1 MIPLRNIYYML
12 AYAFRALNEQ
22 EYRDV
27 AGENFE
33 NAAEMLSALLIRGI
47 NYQLKRGLF
56 HSYIKREE
64 PLSAPRG
71 KIDITESVKRMTTRK
86 FQLVCAYEEYSAD
99 TYLNQIIKT
108 TMTFLLRANIS
119 PSRKKGLRKQLV
131 YFTDIQ
137 EIDPLQIRWD
147 FRFDNNNQSYR
158 MLIAVCYL
166 ALNGLIQADE
176 SGAIHIMDFFDEQR
190 ECRLYEKFILE
201 YYKKEH
207 PELTVSSSWIAW
219 NVDDGFSEMLPTMK
233 TDVMLSKGKQTLIID
248 AKYYQRIAQI
258 NYGNVTIHSGNIYQ
272 IYTYV
277 KNYEENQAREEH
289 LDGEIE
295 VSGMLLYAGT
305 DEAVQPNY
313 TYQMHGNK
321 IAVRTLDLN
330 LEFSQIAA
338 QLDSISNEFFP

>member
-1 MIPLRNIYYML
+1 
-12 AYAFRALNEQ
+12 
-22 EYRDV
+22 
-27 AGENFE
+27 
-33 NAAEMLSALLIRGI
+33 
-47 NYQLKRGLF
+47 
-56 HSYIKREE
+56 
-64 PLSAPRG
+64 
-71 KIDITESVKRMTTRK
+71 MTTRK

-108 TMTFLLRANIS
+108 TMTVLQRANIS
-119 PSRKKGLRKQLV
+119 PSRKKELRTLLV
-131 YFTDIQ
+131 YFTDIHT
-137 EIDPLQIRWD
+137 IDPLQIRWD
-147 FRFDNNNQSYR
+147 LRFDNNNQSYR
-158 MLIAVCYL
+158 MLIAICYL

-233 TDVMLSKGKQTLIID
+233 TDVMLSKGTQTLIID

-289 LDGEIE
+289 GVGEKE

-321 IAVRTLDLN
+321 IAVRTLNLN

-338 QLDSISNEFFP
+338 QLDAIATEFLS